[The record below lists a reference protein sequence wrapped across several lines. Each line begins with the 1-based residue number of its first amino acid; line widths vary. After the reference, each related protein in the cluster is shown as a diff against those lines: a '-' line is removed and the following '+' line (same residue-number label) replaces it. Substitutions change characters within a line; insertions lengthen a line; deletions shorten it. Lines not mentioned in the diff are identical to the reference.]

1 MKNLETRY
9 LTIFNN
15 MSLDQGDFFFS
26 YHWDLS
32 VDFQTQIP
40 QKKNPEKEALNEKI
54 EININNNENKDN
66 KPKISDERKVNLT
79 YNDRFIWNTHIL
91 QPLLKATNN
100 SGLIITIING
110 SVAQKNIELENRM
123 ISLVIISRR
132 SRFYAGPRY
141 LKRGLNFLGDV
152 ANEVE
157 TEQILF
163 EGNIYDQSLFKIS
176 SFLHVAFKKFRF
188 FIIFK

>member
-1 MKNLETRY
+1 
-9 LTIFNN
+9 

-32 VDFQTQIP
+32 VNFQAQVP
-40 QKKNPEKEALNEKI
+40 FKKPTEMETSNEKI
-54 EININNNENKDN
+54 ETNMIKNNENKSN
-66 KPKISDERKVNLT
+66 KSQIDEKKVNLA

-110 SVAQKNIELENRM
+110 SVAQKNIELENRL

-141 LKRGLNFLGDV
+141 LKRGINFFGDV

-176 SFLHVAFKKFRF
+176 SFLHVAFK
-188 FIIFK
+188 

>member
-1 MKNLETRY
+1 
-9 LTIFNN
+9 

-54 EININNNENKDN
+54 EINNINNNENKDN

>member
-1 MKNLETRY
+1 
-9 LTIFNN
+9 

-32 VDFQTQIP
+32 VNFQTQIP
-40 QKKNPEKEALNEKI
+40 HKKNIEKEKEALNEKI
-54 EININNNENKDN
+54 EININKNENK
-66 KPKISDERKVNLT
+66 PQTSDEKKVNLT

-110 SVAQKNIELENRM
+110 SVAQKNIELENRI